1 MGGLDV
7 VGVTWRKAFDAVE
20 RPVTEV
26 SDALLRTGS
35 VMDVIAIAWKLQ
47 RSAARR
53 VETGVGA
60 GLRLV
65 GVPTRG
71 DLVEVVNQ
79 VAGLQ
84 REVRALRRESDI
96 ENG

>member
-20 RPVTEV
+20 RPVSEATE
-26 SDALLRTGS
+26 ALLETAPA
-35 VMDVIAIAWKLQ
+35 MDVIAIAWKLQ

-53 VETGVGA
+53 VESGVGA

-65 GVPTRG
+65 GAPTRG
-71 DLVEVVNQ
+71 ELVEIVNQ

-84 REVRALRRESDI
+84 RELRALRRDI
-96 ENG
+96 ESG